1 MLSLGFLLFILNL
14 FLVITL
20 QVGKVLG
27 VVGIVLGVLQGS
39 DGEGNEI
46 FHLQILLRKMIVEKR
61 GLQN

>member
-14 FLVITL
+14 LLVITL

-27 VVGIVLGVLQGS
+27 VVGIVLDVLQGS

-46 FHLQILLRKMIVEKR
+46 LYLQILLEKMIGEKR